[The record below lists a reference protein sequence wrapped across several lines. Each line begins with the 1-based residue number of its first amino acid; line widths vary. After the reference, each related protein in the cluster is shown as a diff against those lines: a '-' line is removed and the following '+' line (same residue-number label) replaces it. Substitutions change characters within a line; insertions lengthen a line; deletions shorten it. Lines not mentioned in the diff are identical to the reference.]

1 MSEPTT
7 KPAPELTRLQIA
19 PQKKTR
25 GGRGPA
31 LLIVSVV
38 CVIAA
43 LLAVFAFGFKD
54 ASEILPTTKKAQP
67 TSTAI
72 IPAAPVTPPK
82 SGDAVLTV
90 SGYVVPHKRIEISP
104 KFIGTVTWLGVKKG
118 DTVKK
123 GDVLVR
129 LEDDEYRARLQEAQG
144 NVALAEANL
153 ANAEVNLKRQQQLLR
168 DNVDSQRALDD
179 ARRAHDAAVAEIT
192 IAKGKLTLVKT
203 WIEWC
208 TIRSP
213 IDGTV
218 LEKLTEEHELVM
230 PQSFG
235 GSHGP
240 STALVA
246 LADLND
252 LQVEID
258 LNEADTPKVHLNQR
272 CRVRPEAYLDK
283 SYRGYVSEIA
293 PEANRQKGTLQLKV
307 QVETPDRFLTPE
319 LSARVDFLAD

>member
-19 PQKKTR
+19 PQKKSR
-25 GGRGPA
+25 GRRGPA
-31 LLIVSVV
+31 LLIVLIV
-38 CVIAA
+38 CVIVALVAA
-43 LLAVFAFGFKD
+43 FAFGIKD
-54 ASEILPTTKKAQP
+54 GSEILTLGRNPA
-67 TSTAI
+67 
-72 IPAAPVTPPK
+72 PAAPAAPPVVAVPPK
-82 SGDAVLTV
+82 PGDAVLTV
-90 SGYVVPHKRIEISP
+90 SGYMVPHKRIEISP

-118 DTVKK
+118 DAVKK
-123 GDVLVR
+123 GDVIVR

-144 NVALAEANL
+144 NVALAEANV

-168 DNVDSQRALDD
+168 DNIDSQRALDD
-179 ARRAHDAAVAEIT
+179 ARRARDAAIAEVT
-192 IAKGKLTLVKT
+192 IAKGKLALVQT
-203 WIEWC
+203 WLEWC

-235 GSHGP
+235 SSHGP
-240 STALVA
+240 STAVVA

-307 QVETPDRFLTPE
+307 QIEKPDHFLTPE
-319 LSARVDFLAD
+319 LSERVDFLAD